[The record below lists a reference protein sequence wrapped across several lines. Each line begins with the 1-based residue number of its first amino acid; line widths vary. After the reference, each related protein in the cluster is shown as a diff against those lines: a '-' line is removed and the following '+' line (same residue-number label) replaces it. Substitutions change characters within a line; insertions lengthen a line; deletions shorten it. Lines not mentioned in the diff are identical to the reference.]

1 MNKYLSNKSIGTKK
15 KEEEKLSRVGL
26 GEVAATNPSEG
37 NSLSIQIKTSQGRN
51 HNLKIVSGT
60 RQ

>member
-1 MNKYLSNKSIGTKK
+1 M
-15 KEEEKLSRVGL
+15 
-26 GEVAATNPSEG
+26 GEVAAANPLEG
-37 NSLSIQIKTSQGRN
+37 NSLSIQIKTSQGRD

>member
-37 NSLSIQIKTSQGRN
+37 NSLSIQINTSQGRN